1 MAFINANSTLLDSQV
16 FVMFDSDNAFDTY
29 DNTTLATLADSIS
42 PLTFAGTKD
51 SSFGTFL
58 KMDEN
63 HIVVTNQDEKYN
75 NLDGYGAN
83 QITCVWIISLEQGV
97 TSVGQVAIEPED
109 QSDSDDIFGYS
120 VGIGHN
126 RVVVGEQRDGLLGK
140 AYVYDTKG
148 NKLFTLNP
156 NDKATETLYGRGFGR
171 SVAIGDGRIAVAAWA
186 DDITSGSNSE
196 NGSVYLYDINGSYI
210 RKFGYQ
216 RNRLS
221 GVNKSGFYWGSGG
234 TSFPTNFA
242 YGSSGGQNLAIGSGR
257 IVVGSPG
264 QEFTQLVGND
274 VNSVGQVYIFD
285 LNGNPLYTI
294 RPTIAEADWGG
305 SGDFERDTTFAYGA
319 FDYFGEIVVVGCGRI
334 VVGMGG
340 YSSIGTDKAV
350 AIFDLNGKE
359 INTITDTR
367 TNSDPHSWGDFLA
380 IGDNRIAVGDPEK
393 DRVQLYDI
401 DGTLIQTISGT
412 SSTQFGAGVAIK
424 NGKLAIGAPE
434 NGTGKVFIYDL
445 PQQSDI
451 FDLVKYL

>member
-1 MAFINANSTLLDSQV
+1 MAFIYANSTLLDSQV

-29 DNTTLATLADSIS
+29 DNTTFATLADSIS
-42 PLTFAGTKD
+42 PLIFAGTKD

-63 HIVVTNQDEKYN
+63 HIVVTNQDEKYSI
-75 NLDGYGAN
+75 LDQFGAN
-83 QITCVWIISLEQGV
+83 QITCVWIISLEQSV

-109 QSDSDDIFGYS
+109 QEDSDNIFGIS

-126 RVVVGEQRDGLLGK
+126 RVVVGEARESTLGK
-140 AYVYDTKG
+140 AYVYDTRG

-156 NDKATETLYGRGFGR
+156 NDKAAETLYGQGFGR
-171 SVAIGDGRIAVAAWA
+171 SVAIGDGRIAVAAYA
-186 DDITSGSNSE
+186 DAITIGGSGS

-221 GVNKSGFYWGSGG
+221 GENKSGFYWGSGG
-234 TSFPTNFA
+234 TPFPTSFA
-242 YGSSGGQNLAIGSGR
+242 FAASGGQNIAIGSGK
-257 IVVGSPG
+257 IVIGSPA
-264 QEFTQLVGND
+264 QEFTQLSTVS
-274 VNSVGQVYIFD
+274 SVGQVYIFD
-285 LNGNPLYTI
+285 LNGNPLFTI

-305 SGDFERDTTFAYGA
+305 SGDFERDTSFAYGA
-319 FDYFGEIVVVGCGRI
+319 FDYFGEIVAVGCGRI

-445 PQQSDI
+445 PQQPDI
-451 FDLVKYL
+451 FDLAKYL